1 MNTITENEPK
11 LDAALG
17 GDPTITSTEPRK
29 RKRSRAGGEA
39 KSSATSSEPTAAA
52 RATGGKAEGGKATK
66 TELVL
71 KKLRSAKGATIEALV
86 DATGW
91 QAHSVRGF
99 LSGTVKK
106 KLGLTLVSDTG
117 KDGLRRYRIAD
128 ARQTD

>member
-1 MNTITENEPK
+1 MNTINTENEPK
-11 LDAALG
+11 LDAALNG
-17 GDPTITSTEPRK
+17 GDPTVTSSEPRK
-29 RKRSRAGGEA
+29 PK
-39 KSSATSSEPTAAA
+39 KSFAASSEPTAVA
-52 RATGGKAEGGKATK
+52 RVTGGRAEGGKATK

-71 KKLRSAKGATIEALV
+71 KKLRSAKGATIDALV
-86 DATGW
+86 EATGW
-91 QAHSVRGF
+91 QTHSVRGF